1 MSMIQWLDIEPLTR
15 FLISVRM
22 PTDQELEIRS
32 MVQYLDTA
40 SRTLTHTIVF
50 DEGIIHLGLFNSICL
65 DNDGLLVAKDY
76 VSVGYFTNKCHST
89 WDEICYGKNIGFY
102 TLSPMKQYR
111 LGGYSYGD
119 YSVRYIGPNR
129 CKGPYEITTSWAM
142 VVKFV
147 LLPWKPQ
154 LIFTETSIM
163 GINPENGKFYSHV
176 VWDYI
181 SGKLKKDLQYQ
192 ADEVFMM
199 HDDVVLCVDFSTDS
213 EMLSSGSQD
222 GKIKVWRIRTGQCL
236 QRLER
241 VHSQG
246 VTSVSFSRD
255 GSQLLI
261 TSFDSTARIHG
272 LKSGNC

>member
-1 MSMIQWLDIEPLTR
+1 MATATATATA
-15 FLISVRM
+15 
-22 PTDQELEIRS
+22 TDGNSNTLELEIRS

-76 VSVGYFTNKCHST
+76 GYFTNKCHST

-119 YSVRYIGPNR
+119 YSVRYIRPNR

-176 VWDYI
+176 VGSNY
-181 SGKLKKDLQYQ
+181 L
-192 ADEVFMM
+192 V
-199 HDDVVLCVDFSTDS
+199 VVLCYQV
-213 EMLSSGSQD
+213 M
-222 GKIKVWRIRTGQCL
+222 
-236 QRLER
+236 
-241 VHSQG
+241 
-246 VTSVSFSRD
+246 SF
-255 GSQLLI
+255 
-261 TSFDSTARIHG
+261 
-272 LKSGNC
+272 